1 MKLVLSIIVLFGFG
15 FLGFGIRKVL
25 QDRVV
30 FFSELKRFVDQF
42 AINISFLQDN
52 LYEYIGQFNSSS
64 AEFSSI
70 LKEFTSCKRDL
81 NLIVDSP
88 KTKFTTIKAEECQ
101 MVWLFLNGI
110 GKMDADS
117 ELSKLKA
124 FDIKVQEK
132 LEEAKLISSKYAT
145 LTVKLSVLLGALVV
159 LILI

>member
-15 FLGFGIRKVL
+15 FLGFGIKKVL

-101 MVWLFLNGI
+101 MVWQFLNGI

-124 FDIKVQEK
+124 
-132 LEEAKLISSKYAT
+132 SSMAT
-145 LTVKLSVLLGALVV
+145 VLS
-159 LILI
+159 